1 MSLALDDLAKLPSST
16 DTRSVPPAKPT
27 AAASRNKTGMY
38 CANCDGDVCS
48 MAEIIETTVEISMTK
63 TGVEKFHHRRAER
76 REVARRAAGNQIA
89 VHHDRFVDPNA
100 AGVFQIVLD
109 AKRTGDAP
117 AFENFGGDWNPTAV
131 TDERD
136 ELALLKKFTRERPHL
151 GVAPQFVRHET
162 AGHEQ
167 SAKIFTVRVLQK
179 QIRRGGITVL
189 AGVGFDFRRGAFQS
203 EPGFL

>member
-27 AAASRNKTGMY
+27 AAASKNRTGMY

-76 REVARRAAGNQIA
+76 REVARRAAGNQVA
-89 VHHDRFVDPNA
+89 VHDDRLVHPDA

-117 AFENFGGDWNPTAV
+117 AFENFCGNRNPAAVADEGD
-131 TDERD
+131 EF
-136 ELALLKKFTRERPHL
+136 ALLEKFARERQHL
-151 GVAPQFVRHET
+151 RVATQFVRHET
-162 AGHEQ
+162 ARHEQ
-167 SAKIFTVRVLQK
+167 AAKIF
-179 QIRRGGITVL
+179 
-189 AGVGFDFRRGAFQS
+189 
-203 EPGFL
+203 